1 MTPVAVEDVMAPR
14 HSPSRAPG
22 VAAGSDEG
30 RDPEQP
36 IVMVVDDDALMRASL
51 QRLLV
56 RGGLRVEMY
65 ASGSDFLE
73 RMIPGRAGCVLLD
86 VTMPGLSGLDVQ
98 AALNERRAKWPVIF
112 LTGSAHI
119 PIAVAAMRAG
129 AVDFIEKPFDNQHV
143 LDRVVL
149 ALERHR
155 HQRRDEH
162 AHAEILRRLG
172 TLTPRELEVLERVVT
187 GETSKE
193 IARALGASPRTIE
206 IHRGRLMDKMAAR
219 TLADLVRMRLSSD
232 VESSRE

>member
-1 MTPVAVEDVMAPR
+1 MTTPR
-14 HSPSRAPG
+14 HSPPRASG
-22 VAAGSDEG
+22 ADAVSDEE
-30 RDPEQP
+30 RHPEQP
-36 IVMVVDDDALMRASL
+36 VVMVVDDDALMRASL

-56 RGGLRVEMY
+56 RGGLRVELY

-73 RMIPGRAGCVLLD
+73 RVVPGRSGCVLLD

-98 AALNERRAKWPVIF
+98 AALNERGAKWPVIF
-112 LTGSAHI
+112 LTGSAHV

-143 LDRVVL
+143 LDRIGL

-155 HQRRDEH
+155 HQRRDDH

-172 TLTPRELEVLERVVT
+172 TLTPRELEVLERVVA

-193 IARALGASPRTIE
+193 IARALGASPRTIDV
-206 IHRGRLMDKMAAR
+206 HRARLMDKMAAR
-219 TLADLVRMRLSSD
+219 TLADLVRMRLSSGI
-232 VESSRE
+232 EPPRE